1 MECPPGLPRLG
12 LRPFSADPSE
22 FHSFWGSFESSDD
35 QNSALS
41 DVDKMNHLKS
51 LCQGQAALCISGF
64 SVTAADYSAAV
75 KFLKERFGDKRVI
88 ANFHMDSL
96 VNLQPVRSEN
106 DTKGIRFLFDKVQ
119 SHVRASEALDVQK
132 ETYSQLLVPMLTK
145 KIPHSLMIDM
155 SKQMEKRTWDL
166 ETLLII
172 LQDEL
177 EARERVALEAKLISE
192 SNFHTQRHV
201 LLKGKET

>member
-1 MECPPGLPRLG
+1 M
-12 LRPFSADPSE
+12 
-22 FHSFWGSFESSDD
+22 
-35 QNSALS
+35 S

-64 SVTAADYSAAV
+64 SVTAANYSAAV
-75 KFLKERFGDKRVI
+75 KCLKERFGDKRVI
-88 ANFHMDSL
+88 VNCHMDSL

-106 DTKGIRFLFDKVQ
+106 DIKGIRFLFDKVQ
-119 SHVRASEALDVQK
+119 SHLRVLEALDVQK
-132 ETYSQLLVPMLTK
+132 ETYSQLLVPVLTK

-155 SKQMEKRTWDL
+155 SKQMEKKTWDL

-177 EARERVALEAKLISE
+177 KARERVGLEAKLISE
-192 SNFHTQRHV
+192 SNFHTQGRCPCSREKKHEHRFSTV
-201 LLKGKET
+201 CLGKT